1 MAAFAAVAIVSAVA
15 GGVSSVMASKAK
27 KKAARKAAEE
37 AKRQREWYEKQARQ
51 THGALQ
57 REIDSVKLLRD
68 MDMPAYKQAQQVALI
83 QQRKGVERAVRNRG
97 VAGLGEDVR
106 GAVFGGQTQQ
116 YLARETQRMEHYSS
130 LTKDIFQ
137 MASEQQRQT
146 NAMLSQ
152 GGEAYGRGMAT
163 SMQMNYEAGD
173 PTAQVLGSLAQA
185 GSMYAS
191 QGMAKQSQQ
200 AAMKQQHANNKELM
214 AMQLDADVFG
224 GNDWQGRTR
233 NFGNYA

>member
-1 MAAFAAVAIVSAVA
+1 MPLAIIAVGSMLA
-15 GGVSSVMASKAK
+15 GGASSIMASKAK
-27 KKAARKAAEE
+27 KKSARKAAEE
-37 AKRQREWYEKQARQ
+37 AKKQREWYEKQARQ
-51 THGALQ
+51 THSALQ
-57 REIDSVKLLRD
+57 REIDSVKLLRS

-83 QQRKGVERAVRNRG
+83 QQRKGMERAVRNRG

-106 GAVFGGQTQQ
+106 SAVFGGQTQQ
-116 YLARETQRMEHYSS
+116 YLGREMQRMEHYSS

-163 SMQMNYEAGD
+163 SMQMDYEAGD
-173 PTAQVLGSLAQA
+173 ATAQVLGTLAQA

-191 QGMAKQSQQ
+191 QGYAAKRQKASMD
-200 AAMKQQHANNKELM
+200 AQHAKNKELL
-214 AMQLDADVFG
+214 QLEAQLFPS
-224 GNDWQGRTR
+224 GR
-233 NFGNYA
+233 